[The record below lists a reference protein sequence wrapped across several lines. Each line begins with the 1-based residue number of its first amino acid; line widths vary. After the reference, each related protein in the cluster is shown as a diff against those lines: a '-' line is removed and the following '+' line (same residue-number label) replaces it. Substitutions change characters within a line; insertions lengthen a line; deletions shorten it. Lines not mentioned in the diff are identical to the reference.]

1 MQSNE
6 SELSRED
13 RPTWVRYQVLASAC
27 TLAVITYLHRVG
39 FATAWAEF
47 KVPLGLSDDDL
58 GRVMAAFMIGYGLF
72 EMPWGFLGDR
82 FGVRHAVA
90 AIVLGGSILTA
101 LLVLVAFLPPQAILI
116 VGFLVVIRFLFGAF
130 QAGTFPSISRMM
142 ADWMPSTER
151 GSAQGAIWMSSRLGG
166 AIAPLLLVGL
176 FAAVGDWKLPVV
188 LLGLLGIFWCA
199 LFWPWFRNQPEDMP
213 SVNESERKRIVLG
226 RAHHAGKGG
235 HGAVP
240 WAIMAQ
246 SKSVWSLCL
255 MYGFL
260 GFSGNFYLTLL
271 PTYLK
276 HHRHLDSQATA
287 WLSSLPFAFGV
298 IACLVGGSLSDAI
311 IRRWG
316 KAWSRRLVGVT
327 GLALAG
333 IAIVLVPWAKDTVT
347 LGFLLTLAFFGN
359 DLAMAPAWAAAA
371 DIGGRFT
378 GVLSGTM
385 NMMASFMAALEARWL
400 GGLLE
405 RHDLVL
411 PFVLLA
417 CSYALG
423 AFSWVGVDI
432 RKTLADGKIDV
443 GQADSLTDF

>member
-47 KVPLGLSDDDL
+47 KTPLGLSDDDL
-58 GRVMAAFMIGYGLF
+58 GRVMRAFMIGYGLF

-90 AIVLGGSILTA
+90 AIVLGGSILTV

-116 VGFLVVIRFLFGAF
+116 VSFLIVIRFLFGAF

-142 ADWMPSTER
+142 ADWMPSSER
-151 GSAQGAIWMSSRLGG
+151 GSAQGAIWMSSRIGG
-166 AIAPLLLVGL
+166 AIAPLLIVWL
-176 FAAVGDWKLPVV
+176 FAMAGDWKLPVV
-188 LLGLLGIFWCA
+188 FLALVGILWCA
-199 LFWPWFRNQPEDMP
+199 WFWPWFRNRPEDMP
-213 SVNESERKRIVLG
+213 SVNAAERERILLG
-226 RAHHAGKGG
+226 RAKHAGHGK
-235 HGAVP
+235 GAVP
-240 WAIMAQ
+240 WGMMAR
-246 SKSVWSLCL
+246 SKSVWSLCM

-271 PTYLK
+271 PTYLR
-276 HHRHLDSQATA
+276 HHRHFDARATA
-287 WLSSLPFAFGV
+287 WLTSLPFAFGV
-298 IACLVGGSLSDAI
+298 VACLVGGSLSDAI

-333 IAIVLVPWAKDTVT
+333 TAIVSVPWAKDTVT

-359 DLAMAPAWAAAA
+359 DLAMAPAWAAAG
-371 DIGGRFT
+371 DIGGRYT

-385 NMMASFMAALEARWL
+385 NMMASFMAALDARWL

-423 AFSWVGVDI
+423 ALSWIGVDI
-432 RKTLADGKIDV
+432 RKTLADV
-443 GQADSLTDF
+443 